1 MARCFPLTLFGV
13 LNGVVQGGG
22 PLAGVVKEIFV
33 RFELF
38 FGVADAVLGMVRP
51 LLDSGVTY

>member
-22 PLAGVVKEIFV
+22 PLAGVVLV
-33 RFELF
+33 RIELF
-38 FGVADAVLGMVRP
+38 FGVADLVVGMIRP
-51 LLDSGVTY
+51 LFDSGVTY